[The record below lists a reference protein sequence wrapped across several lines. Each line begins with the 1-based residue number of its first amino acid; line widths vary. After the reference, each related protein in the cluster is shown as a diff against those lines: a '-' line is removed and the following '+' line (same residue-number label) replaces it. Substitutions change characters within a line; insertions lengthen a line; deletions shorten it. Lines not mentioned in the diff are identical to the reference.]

1 MPILITDDNTEL
13 HQTAGIPNPD
23 LHAMTKLKPDQITQL
38 QHTLAI
44 AREGRAT
51 LPQLASA
58 HELAQG
64 AGLPGC
70 AAELRAHIRAV
81 AADRDAPIAARPVHH
96 DVALGVVSGLVT
108 HALIKG
114 IL

>member
-1 MPILITDDNTEL
+1 MAKLI
-13 HQTAGIPNPD
+13 
-23 LHAMTKLKPDQITQL
+23 PDQISQL
-38 QHTLAI
+38 RHTIAI

-51 LPQLASA
+51 LPQLAGA

-96 DVALGVVSGLVT
+96 DVALGVISGLMT
-108 HALIKG
+108 HVLIRG

>member
-1 MPILITDDNTEL
+1 MILSPE
-13 HQTAGIPNPD
+13 QA
-23 LHAMTKLKPDQITQL
+23 TQL
-38 QHTLAI
+38 QHTITI

-51 LPQLASA
+51 LPQLADA
-58 HELAQG
+58 HELAQR
-64 AGLPGC
+64 ARLPGC

-96 DVALGVVSGLVT
+96 DVALGVISGLMT
-108 HALIKG
+108 HVLIKG